1 MHWSPDHRRRMAQ
14 GRHDDRDSTRER
26 SGTLMTALLNIWSP
40 AESLKNELTN
50 RRLVAEAVAYKYRSI
65 FPLFV
70 NVFLVVEELALA
82 VDWIRTWKT
91 FPGRLR
97 YSSRLDHEFYEIKK
111 TILA

>member
-1 MHWSPDHRRRMAQ
+1 MHWSPDGCRQIVH

-40 AESLKNELTN
+40 AESLKNKL
-50 RRLVAEAVAYKYRSI
+50 RRLAAEAVAYKYRSI

-70 NVFLVVEELALA
+70 NVFLVVGELALA
-82 VDWIRTWKT
+82 VDWIRTWET

-97 YSSRLDHEFYEIKK
+97 YSSRFDHEFYEIKK